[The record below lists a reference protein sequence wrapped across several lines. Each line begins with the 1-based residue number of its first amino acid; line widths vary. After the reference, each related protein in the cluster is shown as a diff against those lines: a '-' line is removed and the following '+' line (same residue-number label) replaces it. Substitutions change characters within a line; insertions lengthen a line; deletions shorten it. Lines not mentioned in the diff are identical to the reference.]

1 MLGLCQWIHFLEC
14 LSKSGFSGENA
25 VFSELLLFWN
35 SLTQAQL
42 YKKDYQKSEMIVF
55 SVHQGLCQWI
65 SILDGFSKKWL
76 LQEKSHFSRSLLFFR
91 FTDTDLVV
99 RKILSNFRNDS
110 VLHWSQW
117 ISILGRAWKNG
128 FSSKKGTFFWLSCG
142 FLIHW
147 HRLKCTQIAIKIFEM
162 IVFYIGDGVVSVKPD
177 SWSILEKCV
186 SWDGKVFFLS
196 SFLFGLHWHR
206 PSFTENTI
214 KFSKR
219 WWFILKLGLC
229 QWIHFLALSWKTGF
243 F

>member
-110 VLHWSQW
+110 VLYWGKSCVSEFQFLAGLAKTASW
-117 ISILGRAWKNG
+117 ARKAL
-128 FSSKKGTFFWLSCG
+128 FWLSCG

-147 HRLKCTQIAIKIFEM
+147 HR
-162 IVFYIGDGVVSVKPD
+162 
-177 SWSILEKCV
+177 
-186 SWDGKVFFLS
+186 
-196 SFLFGLHWHR
+196 
-206 PSFTENTI
+206 PSLVQNTI
-214 KFSKR
+214 KKLKR
-219 WWFILKLGLC
+219 
-229 QWIHFLALSWKTGF
+229 
-243 F
+243 